1 MFQFMFLKNA
11 NVWNFQLKMHQD
23 IHFGNVVLMVRVIF
37 AIISLLSNTTCIERR
52 FWNRFSYNE
61 HIHKFKWLKL

>member
-23 IHFGNVVLMVRVIF
+23 IHFGNVVLMVQVIF
-37 AIISLLSNTTCIERR
+37 LHFRVTHQSYMYLSS
-52 FWNRFSYNE
+52 F
-61 HIHKFKWLKL
+61 L